1 MLEQI
6 KTNVLQGSVLVQCE
20 KGRTDELRGLL
31 TLCEKLR
38 SEGVVGVE
46 LTCSQTMLTTQMSGE
61 GGSVESL
68 LFSAEDISFMQEA
81 RQRKI
86 RSSVEAGE
94 YGPPDMVFQA
104 VEKLQAD
111 RVVFGY
117 SVTQVKYLPAKL
129 C

>member
-1 MLEQI
+1 M
-6 KTNVLQGSVLVQCE
+6 LVQCE